1 MNVIEDE
8 YHFIQICQLYR
19 DIRREYFP
27 SYYCHWPTA
36 SKFKSLL
43 SSNQSSLLNKVAKYV
58 YLPTMRRE
66 SILDDWALLKHHK
79 QVNFFAWPIY
89 CTCIVSHWCIVNL
102 VEICRSY
109 MYIPFVFT
117 VYWMEITHNFGIH
130 FLPIWYYIIHVM
142 LCYIDL
148 I

>member
-58 YLPTMRRE
+58 YLPTLRRE
-66 SILDDWALLKHHK
+66 SVLGD
-79 QVNFFAWPIY
+79 
-89 CTCIVSHWCIVNL
+89 
-102 VEICRSY
+102 
-109 MYIPFVFT
+109 
-117 VYWMEITHNFGIH
+117 
-130 FLPIWYYIIHVM
+130 
-142 LCYIDL
+142 
-148 I
+148 

>member
-1 MNVIEDE
+1 MFCQMNVIEDE
-8 YHFIQICQLYR
+8 YHFIWICPLYR

-43 SSNQSSLLNKVAKYV
+43 SIKQSSLLNRVSKYV
-58 YLPTMRRE
+58 YLATLRRE

-89 CTCIVSHWCIVNL
+89 CTCILSNWCIVNL

-109 MYIPFVFT
+109 MSIPFVFT
-117 VYWMEITHNFGIH
+117 LYWKDITHTFGIH
-130 FLPIWYYIIHVM
+130 CLPIMV
-142 LCYIDL
+142 CYVK
-148 I
+148 